1 MSAGFLIRVL
11 PVAPQNRLGSLGADG
26 CGARVHKA
34 EWLPLV
40 FPGSRGS
47 AWEPL
52 IEQQQ
57 QQRFNEAFVDQ
68 PRVACVSQADKLLVA
83 SL

>member
-26 CGARVHKA
+26 CGARVLKA

-40 FPGSRGS
+40 FHVAGAVCLSCSRGS

-57 QQRFNEAFVDQ
+57 QQRFNEG
-68 PRVACVSQADKLLVA
+68 RLLIKGCV
-83 SL
+83 

>member
-26 CGARVHKA
+26 CGARVLKA

-40 FPGSRGS
+40 FHVAGAVHGNPSSSSSSSS
-47 AWEPL
+47 AST
-52 IEQQQ
+52 
-57 QQRFNEAFVDQ
+57 RAV
-68 PRVACVSQADKLLVA
+68 C
-83 SL
+83 